1 LSEFSQSYK
10 LPEELKIDD
19 LKSNL
24 TDEGLLIIEAQL
36 PKLEEGKS
44 KKKERKIMIE
54 KGDDTS
60 SPPESAGDST
70 EGIPGSFEKSDEK
83 GRQEIPSKQP
93 KEIPIHKE
101 HEYPS
106 QKRVGEK

>member
-1 LSEFSQSYK
+1 MSEFSQSYR

-24 TDEGLLIIEAQL
+24 TDEGLLIIEAPL

-54 KGDDTS
+54 KGDES

-83 GRQEIPSKQP
+83 RKQEIPSKQP
-93 KEIPIHKE
+93 NEIPIQKE
-101 HEYPS
+101 HEYSS
-106 QKRVGEK
+106 QKK

>member
-1 LSEFSQSYK
+1 

-44 KKKERKIMIE
+44 KKKRK
-54 KGDDTS
+54 KNND
-60 SPPESAGDST
+60 
-70 EGIPGSFEKSDEK
+70 
-83 GRQEIPSKQP
+83 R
-93 KEIPIHKE
+93 
-101 HEYPS
+101 
-106 QKRVGEK
+106 KR